1 VSSLRQR
8 YWVSLTDSRGDN
20 LESLDHIIE
29 HGRRKDRTL
38 WRRYLASLLD
48 IELTGKDP
56 AEKPKRN
63 PIAEVGSVAVPVR
76 RSWLAVAASLLLVF
90 GAGFGT
96 SFSLQDQKAGALPV
110 VIGAAPTLP
119 AGAREEV
126 GEYAWV
132 PPKGWERVALSGA
145 EVHYTSPDSKQEVS
159 GNSSVV
165 RGDLMEQWR
174 ASERSTRQEFQ
185 EYRKIRLEEATFRG
199 WPAVVWE
206 YTAKIRGV
214 QWHALNVGFSA
225 RGKFYQISTWYQPDI
240 EPRALKTYSVV
251 KDSFTV
257 L

>member
-1 VSSLRQR
+1 MSSFRRR
-8 YWVSLTDSRGDN
+8 YWASLTDSRGDN

-48 IELTGKDP
+48 VELTGRDP
-56 AEKPKRN
+56 AGKPKRS
-63 PIAEVGSVAVPVR
+63 PMTEIGSVAVPVR
-76 RSWLAVAASLLLVF
+76 RSWLAVAASVVLVF

-96 SFSLQDQKAGALPV
+96 SFSLQDQKAAALPV

-119 AGAREEV
+119 VGARKEI

-132 PPKGWERVALSGA
+132 PPKGWERVVQSGA
-145 EVHYTSPDSKQEVS
+145 EVHYTSPDSKQEILA
-159 GNSSVV
+159 NSAVIQ
-165 RGDLMEQWR
+165 GDLMEQWR
-174 ASERSTRQEFQ
+174 VSERSTRQEA
-185 EYRKIRLEEATFRG
+185 EGYRKIRLAEATFRG

-206 YTAKIRGV
+206 YTVKFSGV
-214 QWHALNVGFSA
+214 QWHALNVGFNA
-225 RGKFYQISTWYQPDI
+225 HGRFYQISTWYQPDI